1 MDLLDVISPFFDFL
15 YKFLAVNITL
25 GGYTFSVGALWLW
38 VIIGCLLIA
47 FLKGLAK

>member
-15 YKFLAVNITL
+15 YKFLNVNITL

-38 VIIGCLLIA
+38 VIICCLLIA
-47 FLKGLAK
+47 FLKGLAD